1 MVIIKYSFV
10 HFELFDIILLA
21 NIIVNDEIMNF
32 YDDRLKVLLLKQAGT
47 TIQRSRK
54 GVEEQFGC
62 MRRSLPSFSTTKKK
76 CRSFRDGG
84 KSRHRRREKI
94 QIKQKAH
101 NGNGLGRVGA
111 LPRLYCYTTKSCKS
125 RQ

>member
-1 MVIIKYSFV
+1 MAEKYSFV

-62 MRRSLPSFSTTKKK
+62 MRRSSPSFSIMSKKW
-76 CRSFRDGG
+76 RNF
-84 KSRHRRREKI
+84 KSGVRNMRKKSGWTRRR
-94 QIKQKAH
+94 KQRRKWEQH
-101 NGNGLGRVGA
+101 NLV
-111 LPRLYCYTTKSCKS
+111 
-125 RQ
+125 